1 MFKDKGLIIGILAT
15 VILIVGGVFLMT
27 RGGNSSS
34 GSGISSEI
42 LVPSGSYVLG
52 GIENGEYLAS
62 NPSSKVTLVEFGD
75 YECPACVVY
84 HPFVKQVLTEFP
96 GKVNYVF
103 RNYPL
108 SYHQKALVASYVV
121 EAAGLQNK
129 FWQMHDKVYE
139 SSEEWVN
146 SANTEE
152 TLLEYA
158 KELGLDSEKLK
169 SDMESDS
176 IKNKIKSDMNDGDLV
191 KLDSTPTFYV
201 NGVKMESLKGNYSDF
216 KSIIQKALSD

>member
-27 RGGNSSS
+27 RGGGSS

-42 LVPSGSYVLG
+42 LVPSGSYILG
-52 GIENGEYLAS
+52 GIEGGEYLAS
-62 NPSSKVTLVEFGD
+62 NPSPKVTLVEFGD

-84 HPFVKQVLTEFP
+84 HSFVKQILTEFS

-121 EAAGLQNK
+121 EAAGLQGK

-139 SSEEWVN
+139 SSEEWIN

-152 TLLEYA
+152 TLLGYA
-158 KELGLDSEKLK
+158 KELGLDAEKLK
-169 SDMESDS
+169 ADMDSDS
-176 IKNKIKSDMNDGDLV
+176 IKNKIRSDMNDGDLV

-201 NGVKMESLKGNYSDF
+201 NGIKMGNLSGNYSDF
-216 KSIIQKALSD
+216 KSVIQEALSD

>member
-27 RGGNSSS
+27 RGDSGSS
-34 GSGISSEI
+34 GPGVSSEI
-42 LVPSGSYVLG
+42 LVPSSSYVLG
-52 GIENGEYLAS
+52 GIENGEYLPS

-84 HPFVKQVLTEFP
+84 HPFVKQVLTEFS

-108 SYHQKALVASYVV
+108 SYHQKALVASYAV
-121 EAAGLQNK
+121 EAAGLQDK
-129 FWQMHDKVYE
+129 FWQMHDKVFE

-146 SANTEE
+146 STNTEE
-152 TLLEYA
+152 TLLGYA
-158 KELGLDSEKLK
+158 KELGIDIEKFK
-169 SDMESDS
+169 NDIESDFV
-176 IKNKIKSDMNDGDLV
+176 KNRIKSNINDGDLV

-201 NGVKMESLKGNYSDF
+201 NGVKMERLNGSYLDF
-216 KSIIQKALSD
+216 KSVIQKALSN